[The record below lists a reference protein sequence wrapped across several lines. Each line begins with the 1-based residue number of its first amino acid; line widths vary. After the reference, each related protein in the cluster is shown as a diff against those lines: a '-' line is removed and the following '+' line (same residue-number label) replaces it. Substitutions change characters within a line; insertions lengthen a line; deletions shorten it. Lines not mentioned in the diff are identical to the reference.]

1 VIDMDGV
8 SWWVSGLNMTLT
20 IAAIFLFSYRVP
32 WAWLLPVT
40 ATAVL
45 LATGIPNGRLNT
57 STVFVLAAA
66 LYGLWKWTQYRR
78 EGIQVPLR
86 SAHGREWGIG
96 AGLLLLLYL
105 LNAFAGVTPV
115 AEIGPLYLFN
125 ALLAALPA
133 VMYLGFAHGITQSW
147 WLGVALSLAT
157 MFLST
162 VQNAPV
168 WFPVYGAIAAGLQV
182 FGYLTWQ
189 HAMRPARSKHRL
201 APAPPGRPATPGTG
215 APGRT
220 A

>member
-1 VIDMDGV
+1 
-8 SWWVSGLNMTLT
+8 
-20 IAAIFLFSYRVP
+20 
-32 WAWLLPVT
+32 
-40 ATAVL
+40 
-45 LATGIPNGRLNT
+45 
-57 STVFVLAAA
+57 
-66 LYGLWKWTQYRR
+66 
-78 EGIQVPLR
+78 
-86 SAHGREWGIG
+86 
-96 AGLLLLLYL
+96 
-105 LNAFAGVTPV
+105 V

-162 VQNAPV
+162 MQNAPV

-201 APAPPGRPATPGTG
+201 APAPPGRPAAPGTG